1 MLIFLEQQQLWEMHR
16 DPPPPDGRHQ
26 TETNVHPWTDS
37 DSNLHSECTNTQKAE
52 NKQM

>member
-16 DPPPPDGRHQ
+16 DPPDGRDQ